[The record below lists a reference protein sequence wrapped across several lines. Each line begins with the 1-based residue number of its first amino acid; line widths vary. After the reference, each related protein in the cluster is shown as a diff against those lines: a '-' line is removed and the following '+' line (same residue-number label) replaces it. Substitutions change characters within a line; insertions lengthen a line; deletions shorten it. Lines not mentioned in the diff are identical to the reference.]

1 MNWNRKNNNEG
12 EIKMI
17 RTVYI
22 FCLLWVCNLFSQQSE
37 FPKLSGPYLGQTAPV
52 NEPALFAPGI
62 VSNGRNHSIS
72 YKDKSGNWLPAVLAV
87 GGDRKSGGLSPIAI
101 KLRSRNQEVAVAVAV
116 AVVVFPAHCY
126 CYCHSLKQQSRLT

>member
-1 MNWNRKNNNEG
+1 LVNGEYKKPVSIGSAINTPATETCPHIAPDESYIVFTRFDETNVKNTG
-12 EIKMI
+12 
-17 RTVYI
+17 I
-22 FCLLWVCNLFSQQSE
+22 F
-37 FPKLSGPYLGQTAPV
+37 
-52 NEPALFAPGI
+52 
-62 VSNGRNHSIS
+62 IS